1 MYASHGIQLVRAFD
15 GKTLRPV
22 SPRVALGKVTPPAWV
37 LPWARSP
44 DGWSLAAVTRQ
55 FSGVSL
61 IDLRSGRIRGAVDLC
76 CIGLLAWPARDRLV
90 AAQGEVVEAIDP
102 RRPAVVHADA
112 VFAPPGWNFGT
123 AVERGESVFLG
134 YSPGRP
140 LAVIA
145 ADGFGAPRQIR
156 LRRLWGGGPYTR
168 DGAGDALRRAI
179 ADLRKRTGIS
189 PTDAQVVSVTWESWP
204 TLFGCTGATIFDVGY
219 RVVLEAHG
227 EVYDYRVHVPN
238 QPGMLSLLLRPQ
250 VSPPPDP
257 DANFLT
263 AGENAAFP
271 GDPGVAFDPGGW
283 VYVLGKG
290 APVAGIDL
298 RTDEV
303 HYWSALRVPDLIGLR
318 VAWVDGSRVVL
329 GTSRLRLADV
339 RTGWQRRL
347 DRRLDFVVARRRV
360 LTFGGFRGVP
370 VYGPDGTRR
379 FVLLRRRYVDRG
391 ASQGRYAYFRLY
403 QTRRWCVADV
413 AARRV
418 IACARLPAGSSLL
431 TGRSGV
437 RTSEQP

>member
-1 MYASHGIQLVRAFD
+1 MRKLALVGCMIAALGAGTAAAATRPVVAMYASHGIQYVRAFD

-22 SPRVALGKVTPPAWV
+22 SPRVALDKVTSPDRL

-44 DGWSLAAVTRQ
+44 DGWSLAAVTSQ
-55 FSGVSL
+55 FSGVRL

-76 CIGLLAWPARDRLV
+76 CI
-90 AAQGEVVEAIDP
+90 
-102 RRPAVVHADA
+102 
-112 VFAPPGWNFGT
+112 
-123 AVERGESVFLG
+123 
-134 YSPGRP
+134 
-140 LAVIA
+140 
-145 ADGFGAPRQIR
+145 
-156 LRRLWGGGPYTR
+156 GPYTR

-238 QPGMLSLLLRPQ
+238 QPGMLSLLLCPQ